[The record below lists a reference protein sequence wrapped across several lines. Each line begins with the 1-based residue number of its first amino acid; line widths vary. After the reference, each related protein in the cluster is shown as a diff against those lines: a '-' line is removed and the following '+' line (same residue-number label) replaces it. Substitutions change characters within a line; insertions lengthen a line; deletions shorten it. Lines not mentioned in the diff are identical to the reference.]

1 MSLNTREFSLML
13 DDLRPM
19 PIIKTIMIYNKRSE
33 SKLIPE
39 YLNMCIHINRDIS
52 SLCDEL
58 FYSDSNTSP
67 EDKLKM
73 YKKLMSILDDIKR
86 EFLKPQKFNP
96 LTDFIENF
104 VLRHYNY
111 QEKSSPI
118 YILYETVKDH
128 ILNERYLNEVY

>member
-19 PIIKTIMIYNKRSE
+19 SIIKTIMIYNRRSE

-39 YLNMCIHINRDIS
+39 YLDMCIHINRDIS

-58 FYSDSNTSP
+58 FYYNENTSG

-118 YILYETVKDH
+118 SILYETVKEH

>member
-58 FYSDSNTSP
+58 FYSDSNTTP

-73 YKKLMSILDDIKR
+73 YKKLMSIR
-86 EFLKPQKFNP
+86 
-96 LTDFIENF
+96 
-104 VLRHYNY
+104 
-111 QEKSSPI
+111 
-118 YILYETVKDH
+118 
-128 ILNERYLNEVY
+128 